1 MKAIFAGT
9 PLAAVPAL
17 IALSRTA
24 EVQLVVT
31 RPDRPRGR
39 SRRPQPSA
47 VKQAALDLGLT
58 VSQPETAA
66 QLSETVG
73 RVNDLDVA
81 VVVAYGALVRPEVL
95 AMPRSGFINVHFSIL
110 PRWRGAAPVQR
121 AILAGDRRTGVTLMG
136 MDEGLDTGPILATA
150 STAIGTDED
159 ASDLTGRLSE
169 MGARLLETW
178 LDPIVDGRVAPVT
191 QDSSRATTAPKLT
204 THERWID
211 IAAPANEVL
220 TAVRGLAP
228 WPGAWAHH
236 DTGALRIHRAV
247 PGNLEI
253 EPGVLAHGTGGL
265 ELGVGDGSIL
275 LVEVQPE
282 GRRRMPGI
290 DWARGLTSGLGHL
303 S

>member
-1 MKAIFAGT
+1 MRAVFAGT
-9 PLAAVPAL
+9 PPAAVPAL
-17 IALSRTA
+17 IALSRAA
-24 EVQLVVT
+24 EIELVVT

-73 RVNDLDVA
+73 TLNHLDVA
-81 VVVAYGALVRPEVL
+81 VVAAYGALVRPEVL
-95 AMPRSGFINVHFSIL
+95 AMPRAGFVNVHFSIL

-150 STAIGTDED
+150 STAIGADED
-159 ASDLTGRLSE
+159 ATELTGRLSE
-169 MGARLLETW
+169 MGARLLDTW
-178 LDPIVDGRVAPVT
+178 LGPIVHGGVAPIV

-204 THERWID
+204 SDERWID
-211 IAAPANEVL
+211 VAAPASSVL
-220 TAVRGLAP
+220 AAVRGLAP
-228 WPGAWAHH
+228 WPGAWVHH
-236 DTGALRIHRAV
+236 DTGALRIHRAAR
-247 PGNLEI
+247 GNLEI
-253 EPGVLAHGTGGL
+253 EPGSLIRGPHGL

-275 LVEVQPE
+275 LVEVQPD
-282 GRRRMPGI
+282 GRRRMPAL
-290 DWARGLTSGLGHL
+290 DWARGLTSGLGNI